1 MNDVLCHPK
10 CSKKTGFRNYHW
22 YLCSPIH
29 KMLIEKSVL
38 GSLRGVGSVFLVK
51 KVWGM
56 ELHFVKGKGSK
67 PPDL

>member
-1 MNDVLCHPK
+1 
-10 CSKKTGFRNYHW
+10 
-22 YLCSPIH
+22 
-29 KMLIEKSVL
+29 MLIEKSVL

-67 PPDL
+67 PDLQVGF